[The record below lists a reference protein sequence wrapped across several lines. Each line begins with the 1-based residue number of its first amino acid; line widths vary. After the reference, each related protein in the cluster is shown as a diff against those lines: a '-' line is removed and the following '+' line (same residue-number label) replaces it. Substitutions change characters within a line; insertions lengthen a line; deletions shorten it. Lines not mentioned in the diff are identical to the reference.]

1 MSLDT
6 LPLSLYR
13 ANSELQLRIARLLQD
28 NGHRWLNTVRTSQAG
43 TMANSAGEIGALLQ
57 SAHWQ
62 SLAALPLDS
71 FWRLFQARPIQPGA
85 LHQRII
91 EDQAEFTRELQ
102 LAIDDWRNSVMA
114 AMGMESPRT
123 GEPGNAPTGSG
134 QA

>member
-1 MSLDT
+1 MSLDS

-28 NGHRWLNTVRTSQAG
+28 NGHRWLNTVRAPQAG
-43 TMANSAGEIGALLQ
+43 AMADSAGEIGALLQ

-62 SLAALPLDS
+62 SLATLPLDS
-71 FWRLFQARPIQPGA
+71 FWRLLQARPMQSGS

-91 EDQAEFTRELQ
+91 EDQAAFTRELQ

-114 AMGMESPRT
+114 AMSMEGT
-123 GEPGNAPTGSG
+123 QTEAPDNTPPASS

>member
-13 ANSELQLRIARLLQD
+13 ANSALQLRIARLLQD
-28 NGHRWLNTVRTSQAG
+28 NGHRWLNTVRAPQAG
-43 TMANSAGEIGALLQ
+43 AMANTATEISALLH
-57 SAHWQ
+57 STHWH

-71 FWRLFQARPIQPGA
+71 FWRLFQARPMQPGS

-91 EDQAEFTRELQ
+91 EDQADFTRELQ

-114 AMGMESPRT
+114 AMSMENP
-123 GEPGNAPTGSG
+123 PTGAPDKESASAR
-134 QA
+134 QP

>member
-13 ANSELQLRIARLLQD
+13 ANSALQLRIARLLQD
-28 NGHRWLNTVRTSQAG
+28 NGHRWLNTVRAPQAG
-43 TMANSAGEIGALLQ
+43 TMTNTAAEINALLH
-57 SAHWQ
+57 SAHWH

-71 FWRLFQARPIQPGA
+71 FWRLFQARPMQSST

-114 AMGMESPRT
+114 AIGMEGAQAR
-123 GEPGNAPTGSG
+123 EPNSAPPASG